1 MLINQNGQTNVRD
14 VRIKQY
20 SHDADSITIAVD
32 RSRAGHDLSALPLQ
46 LLIEASD
53 VMDVV
58 EEGVDDALFK
68 VVNEDS
74 IEITWRPQGR
84 HTTGSERIMCQIV
97 FADCGNVIAYTDTFA
112 VIVEKSLKQ
121 VKDCIYADGYTMLDQ
136 YLKRLA
142 SIRNEAEEIKNAT
155 KEAAKQAQESAASAE
170 RSAGEASE
178 SAKAVAADKQEV
190 EHLRNKVQ
198 TEAGDAENAQ
208 RGAEVAAGR
217 AREFAGNAAGF
228 ASASEVSAQ
237 KAETSAAEAAESAQG
252 AATIKQE
259 VIKAGQDVIVEIAEA
274 KETVLA
280 VGRDAVKNIGISK
293 DIAIKEVQDAATEIT
308 ADREQIGKNKED
320 ITELTAGLADLRK
333 CKAGV
338 IVDEVSGISS
348 LIQDSAEAGFERL
361 TLHGKS
367 SQGSTTGAQLFD
379 IGNEFVSQEKGG
391 VTFTVENNEIV
402 INGTAT
408 SSVDLFSK
416 KVFWEKL
423 TPGEYTFTIQNS
435 PDVRLILNMDSKVY
449 QTSEGAMTVKIMPE
463 STISYFVIRISQNST
478 FKNYKLKIMLN
489 SGPTALPW
497 EPYTGGAPSP
507 SPSYPQEIESAGMDG
522 EIGIEV
528 GNNGYIQKGTYFLE
542 VRPFSLKKGY
552 TYHIKC
558 EKIIATTINCF
569 VMNEYNKNL
578 KNGAEL
584 YDYGYT
590 TKKLTIPNSTG
601 IVDKECMM
609 PKRYDGDG
617 YTFTVKAEGLYLYQ
631 AVNVPDKNT
640 DELYIGYAPNILNEE
655 YKKQTLII
663 PTPGGLPGIPVSSG
677 GNYTDKDGQQWVADE
692 IDLAMGERVQ
702 WIGKHELTGK
712 ENVADFGLSPRTRM
726 VSIAIPDAYIDAGN
740 HGYLKAV
747 MSNKYK
753 QAKCSELKDDINL
766 IARGQQRNICFSI
779 PTDVGIEDFKTD
791 LSNQY
796 ASGRPVKVYYKLAT
810 PIRTPLP
817 PETIAAYKS
826 LKTYSP
832 TTTVIN
838 DAGAGMSVGY
848 KRRK

>member
-379 IGNEFVSQEKGG
+379 IGNEFVSQEKNG

-449 QTSEGAMTVKIMPE
+449 QTSEGAMTVKITPE
-463 STISYFVIRISQNST
+463 STISYFIVRISQNST
-478 FKNYKLKIMLN
+478 FNNYRLKIMLN
-489 SGPTALPW
+489 AGSGGKQW

-507 SPSYPQEIESAGMDG
+507 SPSYPQDIESAGQSG
-522 EIGIEV
+522 EISVKV
-528 GNNGYIQKGTYFLE
+528 GRTE
-542 VRPFSLKKGY
+542 
-552 TYHIKC
+552 
-558 EKIIATTINCF
+558 
-569 VMNEYNKNL
+569 M
-578 KNGAEL
+578 
-584 YDYGYT
+584 
-590 TKKLTIPNSTG
+590 
-601 IVDKECMM
+601 
-609 PKRYDGDG
+609 
-617 YTFTVKAEGLYLYQ
+617 
-631 AVNVPDKNT
+631 DKN
-640 DELYIGYAPNILNEE
+640 P
-655 YKKQTLII
+655 QVVII
-663 PTPGGLPGIPVSSG
+663 PTSGGLPGIPVSSG
-677 GNYTDKDGQQWVADE
+677 GNYTDEKGQQWVADE
-692 IDLAMGERVQ
+692 IDLARGERVQ

-838 DAGAGMSVGY
+838 DAGAGMIVGY
-848 KRRK
+848 RRK

>member
-1 MLINQNGQTNVRD
+1 MRKIEPELITGMGYIGDNPGVLYRMGGAGEQTVVTGNP
-14 VRIKQY
+14 
-20 SHDADSITIAVD
+20 
-32 RSRAGHDLSALPLQ
+32 ALL
-46 LLIEASD
+46 
-53 VMDVV
+53 
-58 EEGVDDALFK
+58 EGVK
-68 VVNEDS
+68 
-74 IEITWRPQGR
+74 
-84 HTTGSERIMCQIV
+84 GSR
-97 FADCGNVIAYTDTFA
+97 
-112 VIVEKSLKQ
+112 
-121 VKDCIYADGYTMLDQ
+121 
-136 YLKRLA
+136 
-142 SIRNEAEEIKNAT
+142 
-155 KEAAKQAQESAASAE
+155 
-170 RSAGEASE
+170 
-178 SAKAVAADKQEV
+178 
-190 EHLRNKVQ
+190 
-198 TEAGDAENAQ
+198 
-208 RGAEVAAGR
+208 
-217 AREFAGNAAGF
+217 
-228 ASASEVSAQ
+228 
-237 KAETSAAEAAESAQG
+237 
-252 AATIKQE
+252 
-259 VIKAGQDVIVEIAEA
+259 
-274 KETVLA
+274 
-280 VGRDAVKNIGISK
+280 
-293 DIAIKEVQDAATEIT
+293 IT
-308 ADREQIGKNKED
+308 A
-320 ITELTAGLADLRK
+320 
-333 CKAGV
+333 
-338 IVDEVSGISS
+338 
-348 LIQDSAEAGFERL
+348 L

-379 IGNEFVSQEKGG
+379 IGNEFVSQEKNG

-463 STISYFVIRISQNST
+463 STISYLVIRISQNST

-507 SPSYPQEIESAGMDG
+507 SPSYPQEIESNGDDG
-522 EIGIEV
+522 
-528 GNNGYIQKGTYFLE
+528 
-542 VRPFSLKKGY
+542 
-552 TYHIKC
+552 
-558 EKIIATTINCF
+558 KISVDVQGANLFDINDNSTIIDGCF
-569 VMNEYNKNL
+569 VDSNRKL
-578 KNGAEL
+578 VIANGN
-584 YDYGYT
+584 YGRVFKLLPNTSYT
-590 TKKLTIPNSTG
+590 WTQEQRLENAQSQKTDIQIALFDEIPTQGKIAKVRHGNSDSK
-601 IVDKECMM
+601 VVFK
-609 PKRYDGDG
+609 
-617 YTFTVKAEGLYLYQ
+617 F
-631 AVNVPDKNT
+631 NT
-640 DELYIGYAPNILNEE
+640 DEKYVYLFVKTGHSTVNKNRYENEKSAILNIGTEPLPYE
-655 YKKQTLII
+655 PYKPAQTLII

-677 GNYTDKDGQQWVADE
+677 GNYTDEKGQQWVADE

-817 PETIAAYKS
+817 PETIAAYKA
-826 LKTYSP
+826 LHTYSP

-848 KRRK
+848 KKVRLRKCMM